1 MSMSMMGSVEK
12 DAQFLRDKI
21 EGFPEP
27 RINPAFV
34 VVSGLPGT
42 GKSFFCRKLAERSSF
57 CILESDV
64 LRKTLFNSPDYSP
77 EESSRLFLVCHRLIE
92 TLLESGIPVILD
104 ATNLSEYNR
113 EQLYRIGKKTGA
125 KLILVRIEAPSELVY
140 KRLQN
145 RKMGMDFDNRSDA
158 DWNVYIKMKPEMDI
172 IKRNHY
178 IVDTSRDIAP
188 VIAKIIRSINR

>member
-1 MSMSMMGSVEK
+1 MNMTGSVEK
-12 DAQFLRDKI
+12 DAQFLRDNI

-64 LRKTLFNSPDYSP
+64 LRKTLFVRPDYSP
-77 EESSRLFLVCHRLIE
+77 EESSRLFLVCHHLIE
-92 TLLESGIPVILD
+92 ILLESGIPVILD
-104 ATNLSEYNR
+104 ATNLSEHNR

-140 KRLQN
+140 QRLQN
-145 RKMGMDFDNRSDA
+145 RKMRMDYDNRSDA
-158 DWNVYIKMKPEMDI
+158 DWNIYKKMKPEMDI

-178 IVDTSRDIAP
+178 VVDTSRDIEP
-188 VIAKIIRSINR
+188 VIAKIIRTLNR